1 VAKAKPGQRVVLHLD
16 PRIALEAIILNRHER
31 IPSVRRQ
38 EWLRGLLVQGFRVEC
53 QALRATSSDATPG
66 LATRTNS
73 FDPSIKRAPV
83 STVIPEPTVV
93 EMTPSRAATTENPF
107 AALGKVIG

>member
-1 VAKAKPGQRVVLHLD
+1 MLHLD

-31 IPSVRRQ
+31 IPSARRQ

-53 QALRATSSDATPG
+53 QALRATSSDATSS
-66 LATRTNS
+66 LATSTNS
-73 FDPSIKRAPV
+73 FNPSTKRAPV
-83 STVIPEPTVV
+83 STVVPEPTAV
-93 EMTPSRAATTENPF
+93 EMTPSTLATTEKPF